1 MILLA
6 ILAVPLIAALL
17 SCLPVGRRVAPAV
30 TLTSCTV
37 VLAMVIAAAMGVV
50 ARGSVVAIAN
60 WVSIDG
66 LSALILLLVA
76 TIGSTA
82 ALFSWGYMA
91 HEPSTPHLRRYYAN
105 YNLFVFAMLSVPML
119 AEPNLVW
126 TGVEMTTILSVYLI
140 AFENTREALEAA
152 WKYSVLTIM
161 GGAIALLGFLALFA
175 ATRGQYPG
183 GAYTWQTL
191 IELAPRVSPGVLA
204 TAFVL
209 ILVGF
214 GAKAGL
220 VPLHTWLPDAHSQ
233 APSPICALLSGIKTT
248 VILYVILRLVPV
260 LNASGKVDV
269 DGWAMVV
276 GLFSVGIA
284 AFLIIQVT
292 DYKRLFAFSTVEHM
306 GIILTAAGIGGAAGH
321 YGAVYQILNHA
332 LTKSFCF
339 FAAGATLLVVDTR
352 QIAEVRGLIRTSPS
366 AGAALLFGGIAIA
379 GAPPLAVFLSEFS
392 ILRSGMAEQHY
403 LASGLLA
410 AFVIVAFFGI
420 LYHLNLMVFG
430 QASSPTVDSIPVRLP
445 RSCVLTLILAAAPI
459 IILGVYMPE
468 PLHRLLEMAADGLSR

>member
-1 MILLA
+1 MILFP
-6 ILAVPLIAALL
+6 ILIVPLVAALL
-17 SCLPVGRRVAPAV
+17 SCVPLPRRVTPAI
-30 TLTSCTV
+30 TLGACAV
-37 VLAMVIAAAMGVV
+37 VLTLAIVSAMRVSAGTPI
-50 ARGSVVAIAN
+50 VAIAN
-60 WVSIDG
+60 WLSIDG
-66 LSALILLLVA
+66 LSALVLLLVA
-76 TIGSTA
+76 TVGSTA

-91 HEPSTPHLRRYYAN
+91 HEKSARHLRRYYAN
-105 YNLFVFAMLSVPML
+105 YNLFVFAMLSVPTI

-126 TGVEMTTILSVYLI
+126 TGVELTTILSVYLI

-175 ATRGQYPG
+175 ATKAQHAEGP
-183 GAYTWQTL
+183 YTWQTL
-191 IELAPRVSPGVLA
+191 IALAPAVSPGVLE

-233 APSPICALLSGIKTT
+233 APSPVCALLSGIKTT

-269 DGWAMVV
+269 DRWAMIV

-306 GIILTAAGIGGAAGH
+306 GIILTAAGIGGAAAH
-321 YGAVYQILNHA
+321 YGAVYQILNHT

-339 FAAGATLLVVDTR
+339 FAAGATLLTVNTR
-352 QIAEVRGLIRTSPS
+352 QIADVRGLIRTSPA

-392 ILRSGMAEQHY
+392 ILRSGVAEQHY
-403 LASGLLA
+403 VATALLA

-420 LYHLNLMVFG
+420 LYHLNRMVFG
-430 QASSPTVDSIPVRLP
+430 QAATPSVEHTTIKLP
-445 RSCVLTLILAAAPI
+445 LSCLLTLILAAIPI
-459 IILGVYMPE
+459 LVLGVYMPR
-468 PLHRLLEMAADGLSR
+468 PLHRLLQMAAGSLSR

>member
-1 MILLA
+1 MILFV
-6 ILAVPLIAALL
+6 ILVIPLIAALISAIPL
-17 SCLPVGRRVAPAV
+17 GRRVAPAV
-30 TLTSCTV
+30 TLASCV
-37 VLAMVIAAAMGVV
+37 AVLALTIAAALRVV
-50 ARGSVVAIAN
+50 AGESVVAIRN
-60 WVSIDG
+60 WIAIDG
-66 LSALILLLVA
+66 LSALVLLLVA
-76 TIGSTA
+76 TVGSTA
-82 ALFSWGYMA
+82 ALFSWGYIA
-91 HEPSTPHLRRYYAN
+91 REKSSRHLRRYYSN

-119 AEPNLVW
+119 IEPNLVW
-126 TGVEMTTILSVYLI
+126 TGVELTTILSVYLV
-140 AFENTREALEAA
+140 AFENTGEALEAA

-161 GGAIALLGFLALFA
+161 GGAIALLGFLALYA
-175 ATRGQYPG
+175 ATRGRYPG
-183 GAYTWQTL
+183 VPYTWHTL
-191 IELAPRVSPGVLA
+191 IVLAPKVSPGVLE

-248 VILYVILRLVPV
+248 VILYVILRLIPV
-260 LNASGKVDV
+260 LNASGKIDI
-269 DGWAMVV
+269 DAWAMVV

-306 GIILTAAGIGGAAGH
+306 GIILAAAGIGGAAGH

-339 FAAGATLLVVDTR
+339 FAAGATLLAVDTR
-352 QIAEVRGLIRTSPS
+352 QIADVKGLIRTSPP

-392 ILRSGMAEQHY
+392 ILRSGIAAQHY
-403 LASGLLA
+403 LATGLLA
-410 AFVIVAFFGI
+410 GFVIVAFFGI
-420 LYHLNLMVFG
+420 LYHLNRMVFG
-430 QASSPTVDSIPVRLP
+430 RPQSTTENTVPVKLP
-445 RSCVLTLILAAAPI
+445 VSCVLTLILAAIPI
-459 IILGVYMPE
+459 IILGVYMPQS
-468 PLHRLLEMAADGLSR
+468 LHTLLQMAADGLTR

>member
-17 SCLPVGRRVAPAV
+17 SCLPLGRRLAPII
-30 TLTSCTV
+30 TLASCAL
-37 VLAMVIAAAMGVV
+37 VLAMVAKAAMHVV
-50 ARGSVVAIAN
+50 ARGTVVAITN

-66 LSALILLLVA
+66 LAALILLLVA

-91 HEPSTPHLRRYYAN
+91 DEPSAAHLRRYYAN

-119 AEPNLVW
+119 SEPNLVW
-126 TGVEMTTILSVYLI
+126 TGVELTTILSVYLI
-140 AFENTREALEAA
+140 AFDNTHEALEAA

-175 ATRGQYPG
+175 ATRGRYPG

-191 IELAPRVSPGVLA
+191 IVLAPSVSPGVL
-204 TAFVL
+204 TSAFVL

-214 GAKAGL
+214 GAKVGL

-260 LNASGKVDV
+260 LKASGKVDV
-269 DGWAMVV
+269 DEWAMIV
-276 GLFSVGIA
+276 GLLSVGIA

-306 GIILTAAGIGGAAGH
+306 GIILAAAGIGGAAGH

-339 FAAGATLLVVDTR
+339 FAAGTTLLAVDTR
-352 QIAEVRGLIRTSPS
+352 QIADVRGLIRTSPS
-366 AGAALLFGGIAIA
+366 SGVALLFGGIAIA
-379 GAPPLAVFLSEFS
+379 GAPPLALFLSEFS
-392 ILRSGMAEQHY
+392 ILRSGVAEQHY
-403 LASGLLA
+403 LATGALA
-410 AFVIVAFFGI
+410 GFVVVAFFGI

-430 QASSPTVDSIPVRLP
+430 KVASPVAHSIPVRLP

-459 IILGVYMPE
+459 IVLGVYLPP
-468 PLHRLLEMAADGLSR
+468 PLHKLLQMAADGLSG